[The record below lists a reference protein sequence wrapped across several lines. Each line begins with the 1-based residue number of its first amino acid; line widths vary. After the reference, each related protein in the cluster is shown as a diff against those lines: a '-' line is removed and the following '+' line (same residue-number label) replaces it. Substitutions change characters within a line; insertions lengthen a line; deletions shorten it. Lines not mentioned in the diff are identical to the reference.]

1 MPNLKKTFKILQIL
15 GFSILGTFILNTQAI
30 AKNLRNDMPSICK
43 YEAKRTF
50 AVSGKLIRTNAVERE
65 NNRFVIYGQTP
76 KSTKKALYFKCTF
89 DRRGEYIGI
98 KKTRDTRYSSR
109 GQGNHKIPKT
119 VKRVCKGE
127 ASARWRMRPND
138 IRISKTKK
146 LGRNDYVVHLSAR
159 NYRGK
164 CEVSRSGH
172 IYKFRTNYANNNVNT
187 SVPREAVRSCKRR
200 AASRWGVRP
209 DRIRTVRT
217 RRLGRDD
224 YNVKLSFRDY
234 RADCEVSGRG
244 RIYLFS
250 EY

>member
-1 MPNLKKTFKILQIL
+1 MTTIKILGL
-15 GFSILGTFILNTQAI
+15 AMLSLFVFSTQVM
-30 AKNLRNDMPSICK
+30 AKQVRNDMPFICK
-43 YEAKRTF
+43 YEAKRNYGVRQNSVQT
-50 AVSGKLIRTNAVERE
+50 LPVEKTR
-65 NNRFVIYGQTP
+65 NGFIVYGQTP
-76 KSTKKALYFKCTF
+76 GNTNRALFFQCNY
-89 DRRGEYIGI
+89 DRRGNYVGI
-98 KKTRDTRYSSR
+98 RKTSDKRYNGG
-109 GQGNHKIPKT
+109 GQANNRVPKT
-119 VKRVCKGE
+119 VRRVCKGE

-138 IRISKTKK
+138 IRISKAKRV
-146 LGRNDYVVHLSAR
+146 GRNDYAVRLSAR

-164 CEVSRSGH
+164 CEVSGSGH
-172 IYKFRTNYANNNVNT
+172 IYQFQTSYANNNVN
-187 SVPREAVRSCKRR
+187 SVVPREAVRSCKRR

-224 YNVKLSFRDY
+224 FNVKLSSRDY